1 VLQWE
6 KLRADL
12 CSTLRIDDDFKR
24 ASFRREESSLRP
36 IVVVLVVAAAS
47 MLVACSY
54 SGSNFRWTQAE
65 TDDSQAKANPAA
77 GLVAPLRA
85 LGSAVSGK
93 IRVIDKGDGV
103 TLLISAINM
112 PIGEFR
118 VAFHENGNCSSPNGF
133 SAGPA
138 WAPPGRSPVALVPSL
153 STFGSR
159 DGNAEREVHVA
170 GVHTQ
175 GENGLAGR
183 SVIIYGGST
192 IGEIRPGV
200 PNNAYACG
208 VFEPVRPI
216 F

>member
-1 VLQWE
+1 MI
-6 KLRADL
+6 L
-12 CSTLRIDDDFKR
+12 CRVSIPFP
-24 ASFRREESSLRP
+24 EISLRP
-36 IVVVLVVAAAS
+36 IVAALLS
-47 MLVACSY
+47 ILICGCTY
-54 SGSNFRWTQAE
+54 SGGNFRWTQKE
-65 TDDSQAKANPAA
+65 SDDDKPKENPAA
-77 GLVAPLRA
+77 GLVAPLRG

-103 TLLISAINM
+103 TLLVSAINM

-118 VAFHENGNCSSPNGF
+118 VAFHQNGNCSSPNGF

-138 WAPPGRSPVALVPSL
+138 WAPAGLSPTKLVPSL

-175 GENGLAGR
+175 GEDGLAGR
-183 SVIIYGGST
+183 SVVIYGGST
-192 IGEIRPGV
+192 ISEIRPGV

-208 VFEPVRPI
+208 VFEPVRPL